1 MSDSDSIGSSI
12 SSDSEFSDCDSRDES
27 PSSGYVDDE
36 SASVRSVSTANSD
49 SKKKKKVTFQC
60 DENLVLIREIPA
72 RSLLGRWTLESDS
85 ESEVEEEGPRRAA
98 VAPQHCIAKG
108 NYEVKKSTGKVA
120 AKVAAITGATLPTKP
135 EGKRTARKRL
145 VKKEKRKEIA
155 SENTNETEESSKPK
169 GKNSRVKG
177 GKKHGSKGPKAK
189 SNERREQKEGEGPTA
204 PNKTMTSQTEYGG
217 PTAFNKTVLVTSH
230 TDCGQNRS
238 MESTETTTT
247 STIAV
252 ESREFCLT
260 EPRASSAIEPRGSS
274 ATEHRASSA
283 KTVSAMRIVDLLDD
297 SYDRDSNPIKQIEKV
312 YIVEE
317 NYSQNSRDFL
327 DAMIQSS
334 DRLDVRAMSKTNRR
348 LYSWLMANGNIPNPQ
363 QESPCIAPM
372 WDSSCGAAQ
381 GPHNSIVRAPT

>member
-1 MSDSDSIGSSI
+1 MSDSEVDSIGSSI

-49 SKKKKKVTFQC
+49 SKKKKKVTFQS

-85 ESEVEEEGPRRAA
+85 ESEGEEEGPRRAA
-98 VAPQHCIAKG
+98 VTPQHCIAKG

-120 AKVAAITGATLPTKP
+120 AKVAAITGATLTKKP
-135 EGKRTARKRL
+135 EGKRTARRRS
-145 VKKEKRKEIA
+145 VKKDKRKEIA
-155 SENTNETEESSKPK
+155 CENTNEMEETSKPK
-169 GKNSRVKG
+169 GKNGRVKG
-177 GKKHGSKGPKAK
+177 GKKHGSKGPKTK
-189 SNERREQKEGEGPTA
+189 SKEKREQKEGEGPTS
-204 PNKTMTSQTEYGG
+204 P
-217 PTAFNKTVLVTSH
+217 NKTVLVTSQ
-230 TDCGQNRS
+230 TECGENKS
-238 MESTETTTT
+238 TESTETMT
-247 STIAV
+247 SIAI
-252 ESREFCLT
+252 ESREFSAKESSEFRSK
-260 EPRASSAIEPRGSS
+260 EPWGSS
-274 ATEHRASSA
+274 ATEHRTSSA
-283 KTVSAMRIVDLLDD
+283 KTVSAVRIVDLLDD
-297 SYDRDSNPIKQIEKV
+297 SCDRDSNPIKQIEKV

-381 GPHNSIVRAPT
+381 GPHNSVVRAPT

>member
-1 MSDSDSIGSSI
+1 MDSIGSSI
-12 SSDSEFSDCDSRDES
+12 SSDSEFSDCDYRDES

-49 SKKKKKVTFQC
+49 SKKKKKVTFQS

-72 RSLLGRWTLESDS
+72 RSLLGRWSLESDS
-85 ESEVEEEGPRRAA
+85 ESENEEEDPRKAA

-120 AKVAAITGATLPTKP
+120 AKVAAITGATLPKKP
-135 EGKRTARKRL
+135 EGKRTARRRS
-145 VKKEKRKEIA
+145 VKKDKRKEIA
-155 SENTNETEESSKPK
+155 CENTNETEETSKSK
-169 GKNSRVKG
+169 GKNGRVKG
-177 GKKHGSKGPKAK
+177 GKKHGSKGLKAK
-189 SNERREQKEGEGPTA
+189 CKERRELKEGEGPTA
-204 PNKTMTSQTEYGG
+204 SNKTVTSQTECGG
-217 PTAFNKTVLVTSH
+217 PTAPNKTVTSQ
-230 TDCGQNRS
+230 TECGQNNS
-238 MESTETTTT
+238 TNSTETTT
-247 STIAV
+247 SI
-252 ESREFCLT
+252 
-260 EPRASSAIEPRGSS
+260 AIEPREFSAKEPRVSS

-283 KTVSAMRIVDLLDD
+283 KTVSAVRIVDLLDN
-297 SYDRDSNPIKQIEKV
+297 SCDRDSNPIKQIEKV

-372 WDSSCGAAQ
+372 WDSSCGTAQ
-381 GPHNSIVRAPT
+381 GPHNSVVRAPT